1 MTARRTLHP
10 SSGSVWV
17 GHFMDLLLR
26 EVVRRWPA
34 AVLAHLKRLAAFK
47 VPADHGMNPGLLGH
61 AVPHPSLVLPDN
73 GKAEKQKQAADQPL
87 LPQRASAAFRAIS
100 DRSSSVK
107 AFARALPPLRP
118 RSTAAGATFGRS
130 SSGIASGSSPV
141 AMSKTNF
148 ASWFASLGRFGVVMA
163 RLSPGPP
170 DCSRTVD
177 FKLRHYP
184 GPSSRLPWQN
194 GELGPEGPPT
204 RCLSRLTATS
214 RGRGANDV
222 ALHGLPAPA

>member
-26 EVVRRWPA
+26 EVVRRWPT

-100 DRSSSVK
+100 ARSSGVN
-107 AFARALPPLRP
+107 APARAFPPFRP
-118 RSTAAGATFGRS
+118 RETAASNFGPA

-141 AMSKTNF
+141 AMSKTSF
-148 ASWFASLGRFGVVMA
+148 ASWFASLGRLGFVMA

-170 DCSRTVD
+170 DCSRTLD
-177 FKLRHYP
+177 FKLRHY
-184 GPSSRLPWQN
+184 RF
-194 GELGPEGPPT
+194 
-204 RCLSRLTATS
+204 RLT
-214 RGRGANDV
+214 GA
-222 ALHGLPAPA
+222 ART